1 MRPIE
6 LSYALKS
13 GFENKGLIR
22 NALMDL
28 LQSVRNAGSISAA
41 AKGLNLSYRHV
52 WGELKRWES
61 ELGQTLIIWD
71 KGQKARLSP
80 FGDKLLWAE
89 RQAQARLAPQI
100 EALHADLE
108 RAIALAFDDNTQV
121 LPFHASHDDALAM
134 LRKFCAQST
143 PPLHLDIQFT
153 GSVDAIR
160 ALNQGRCTMA
170 GFHTLVQP
178 AMGTLAQKIYKPL
191 LKPGLHKV
199 IGFAAR
205 WQGLIV
211 ATGNPLKIKNLAD
224 AKGHRFVN
232 RETGTGTRLILD
244 ELLNQQGLGPADL
257 LGYDRTE
264 PSHAAVAHA
273 VANGQADV
281 GLGLANAAKELDLE
295 FVPLVEEHYHLVCL
309 KTTLETPATQA
320 LLGVL
325 RDPPWQTALHEL
337 PGYGPQDCG
346 QIQSLKQILPWWSFK
361 RAKADTAY

>member
-178 AMGTLAQKIYKPL
+178 ALGTLAQKTYKPL

-199 IGFAAR
+199 IGFASR

-211 ATGNPLKIKNLAD
+211 STGNPLKIKTLAD
-224 AKGHRFVN
+224 AKNHRFVN
-232 RETGTGTRLILD
+232 RESGTGTRVVLD
-244 ELLNQQGLGPADL
+244 ELMNMQGLHPNDFV
-257 LGYDRTE
+257 GYDRTE

-273 VANGQADV
+273 VASGQADV
-281 GLGLANAAKELDLE
+281 GLGLGNAAQALGLE
-295 FVPLVEEHYHLVCL
+295 FVPLVQEHYHLVCL
-309 KTTLETPATQA
+309 KTTLNTPATQA
-320 LLGVL
+320 LLAVL
-325 RDPPWQTALHEL
+325 QLPYWQSALNAM
-337 PGYGPQDCG
+337 PGYCAQDSG
-346 QIQSLKQILPWWSFK
+346 QVQSLKQILPWWNFK
-361 RAKADTAY
+361 QEKTVSVI